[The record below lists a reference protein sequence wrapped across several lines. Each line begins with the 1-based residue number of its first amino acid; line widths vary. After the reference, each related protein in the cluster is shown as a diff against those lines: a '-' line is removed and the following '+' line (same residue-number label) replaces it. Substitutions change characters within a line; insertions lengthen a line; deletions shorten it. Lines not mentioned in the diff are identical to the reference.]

1 MELTGNLLTMANLD
15 PPRKQSTIKQFLL
28 QELFRGDR
36 GDFMARY
43 ADYAFY
49 VTEFAGNIIP
59 NEEFQRVIAKASA
72 YIKNITFSRVDE
84 SNVPEEVKAAACAAA
99 EIIYNIE
106 TSSTGSEEKKSETT
120 DGYSV
125 TYVNERM
132 DGQTM
137 EDLIQKK
144 VREAA
149 KVYLLP
155 TGLLFRGVVP

>member
-1 MELTGNLLTMANLD
+1 MV
-15 PPRKQSTIKQFLL
+15 
-28 QELFRGDR
+28 
-36 GDFMARY
+36 RY

-72 YIKNITFSRVDE
+72 YIKNIIFSRVDE

-99 EIIYNIE
+99 EIIYNTE